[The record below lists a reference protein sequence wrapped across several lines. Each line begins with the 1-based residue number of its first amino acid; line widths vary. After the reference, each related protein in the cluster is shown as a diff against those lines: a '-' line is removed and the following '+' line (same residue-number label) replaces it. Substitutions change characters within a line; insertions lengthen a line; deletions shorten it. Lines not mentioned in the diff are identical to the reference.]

1 MDTKDSADLE
11 GTGLSERKGGGAGV
25 CSMVSRVSILRGG
38 GSTFRTKLMLG
49 KQQFGEW
56 AGEGSESPFG
66 DTSVE
71 IPAEPLGWKYE
82 LSLGERLLSK
92 IPTEVISG

>member
-1 MDTKDSADLE
+1 
-11 GTGLSERKGGGAGV
+11 
-25 CSMVSRVSILRGG
+25 
-38 GSTFRTKLMLG
+38 MLG

-56 AGEGSESPFG
+56 AGEGSENPSG
-66 DTSVE
+66 DTSLE

-92 IPTEVISG
+92 IPTEIISG

>member
-1 MDTKDSADLE
+1 
-11 GTGLSERKGGGAGV
+11 
-25 CSMVSRVSILRGG
+25 
-38 GSTFRTKLMLG
+38 MLG

-66 DTSVE
+66 DTSLE

-82 LSLGERLLSK
+82 LSLAERLLSK
-92 IPTEVISG
+92 IPTEIISG